1 MTTKKDPKEVLT
13 REEVI
18 AEIKTSLSKGH
29 HAKVVKLVKGLP
41 DDDPLKIEAL
51 EKAAEVKAK
60 AAKEAAEK
68 KAKKVKKAPK
78 KASIPMNAKMA
89 SPEAIL
95 KSYDGLIEQ
104 LSKAEVSQREKGKPS
119 KIYFIHKLKIQAMK
133 MNFIKSMR

>member
-1 MTTKKDPKEVLT
+1 MATKKNPEKVMT

-18 AEIKTSLSKGH
+18 AEIKSSLSKGY
-29 HAKVVKLVKGLP
+29 HAKVEKLVKGLP

-51 EKAAEVKAK
+51 EEAAKVKAL
-60 AAKEAAEK
+60 AAK
-68 KAKKVKKAPK
+68 KAKKPAKKKAPK

-95 KSYDGLIEQ
+95 KSYDQLIEN
-104 LSKAEVSQREKGKPS
+104 LSKAEVTQREKGKPS

-133 MNFIKSMR
+133 MNFVKSMR